1 MTQKQLLEILK
12 NKFEK
17 LEFICSHTPKSFNS
31 DGKFYFICS
40 DKLKFLS
47 YHNDAQKDESAIWYI
62 SLVEVNREI
71 EIPNKDTG
79 FFIDGITD
87 IIVNYLTFVKLKN
100 EIHDQVNNLNII
112 KFVRDSKI
120 KEIIG

>member
-1 MTQKQLLEILK
+1 MTQKQLFEILK

-17 LEFICSHTPKSFNS
+17 LEFICSNHDEN
-31 DGKFYFICS
+31 KFCFIYS
-40 DKLKFLS
+40 DKLKFFS
-47 YHNDAQKDESAIWYI
+47 YHNDADKDESAIWYI
-62 SLVEVNREI
+62 SLIEVNREI

-79 FFIDGITD
+79 LFIDGITD